1 MGESEGRYTQL
12 IGNIMRMV
20 VPSCQI
26 KIGKYD
32 AFNIRALYRNAKG

>member
-1 MGESEGRYTQL
+1 
-12 IGNIMRMV
+12 MV

-32 AFNIRALYRNAKG
+32 AVNVWAFSRNAKG

>member
-1 MGESEGRYTQL
+1 
-12 IGNIMRMV
+12 MV

-32 AFNIRALYRNAKG
+32 ALNVWASPKIKRLTHRASLSKTITLIVISS